1 MATPAILTASALTV
15 PPRAFGRVLVR
26 TKTEERGLSELPVG
40 RPFRVHELHDELR
53 AHPGRVARRRWR
65 IERRFVRAQLL
76 DLRREHR
83 QCVLRKTG
91 AHLAD
96 VAELRSVVETDEKGT
111 EVLAAAFWRCV
122 SADHEFGLFAHL
134 HLAP

>member
-40 RPFRVHELHDELR
+40 GPLRVQELRDELR
-53 AHPGRVARRRWR
+53 PHPGRVARRR
-65 IERRFVRAQLL
+65 IEGRFVRAQLL
-76 DLRREHR
+76 ELRREDR
-83 QCVLRKTG
+83 QCVLGKTS

-96 VAELRSVVETDEKGT
+96 VTKLRSVVKTDEKGT
-111 EVLAAAFWRCV
+111 DVLAAAFRRRV
-122 SADHEFGLFAHL
+122 SADH
-134 HLAP
+134 